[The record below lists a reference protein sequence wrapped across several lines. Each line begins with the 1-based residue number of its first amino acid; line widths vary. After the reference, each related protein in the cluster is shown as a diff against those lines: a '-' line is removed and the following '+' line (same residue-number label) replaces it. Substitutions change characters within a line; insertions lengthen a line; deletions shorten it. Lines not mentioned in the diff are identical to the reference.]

1 MAKWMAEDRKDMQAC
16 KKEEKK
22 QSKEVNKAR
31 WRIAVG
37 HENKWMERT
46 GLKKSNWQMDN
57 KAQM

>member
-1 MAKWMAEDRKDMQAC
+1 MAEDRKDMQAC

-22 QSKEVNKAR
+22 HRQSASKEVNKAG

-46 GLKKSNWQMDN
+46 ELKKSN
-57 KAQM
+57 